1 MEAKK
6 DGIVYL
12 ELSIKAI
19 NYLCVTGFIVVPVT
33 IAYSNK
39 TFRDNIDPTPT
50 RFLCHYSFTY
60 KSEMEQTQKL
70 QAFSDAINQS
80 GLSQFDVKK

>member
-60 KSEMEQTQKL
+60 KSAMEQAQKL

>member
-50 RFLCHYSFTY
+50 RFLCHYSFQFFTV
-60 KSEMEQTQKL
+60 EEQAKEL

-80 GLSQFDVKK
+80 GLSQYDIKK